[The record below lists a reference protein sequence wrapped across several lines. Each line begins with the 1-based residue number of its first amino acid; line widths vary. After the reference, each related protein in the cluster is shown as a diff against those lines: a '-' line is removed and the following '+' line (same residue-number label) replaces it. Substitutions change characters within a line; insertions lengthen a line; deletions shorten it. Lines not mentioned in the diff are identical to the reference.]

1 MEIIPLEMLN
11 KEKRPT
17 FILTLIDDNGFSQPI
32 DMAKMYQMGRSGER

>member
-17 FILTLIDDNGFSQPI
+17 FILTLIDDHGPSQPI